1 MVKVWDALAGGKLLT
16 TLSHHHKTVTCLCF
30 CSQYKRLMSGGLDR

>member
-16 TLSHHHKTVTCLCF
+16 TLCHHHKTVTGLCF
-30 CSQYKRLMSGGLDR
+30 CSHYQRFMSAGLDR